1 MEEENINQQPAVNM
15 AKVDLLAALGQVFET
30 ISPSIHAVSNAKES
44 LKSTLSADLVLKE
57 RSFEVLTQIKDKFME

>member
-30 ISPSIHAVSNAKES
+30 ISPSIQAIPTAKER
-44 LKSTLSADLVLKE
+44 LKSASSADLVLKE